1 MPANRQPN
9 PALPS
14 DVALKTPIP
23 SSTRSGKGVWLIA
36 VAAPRELDALLRAA
50 KVDGKGR
57 SKWSCFGINE
67 WFDGVWTGVG
77 KANAAGAVARVLDPS
92 RHLGVLSIGIAGA
105 LPGSGVKVGD
115 VICADR
121 SVFVDEGIETPAG
134 WISTEQMGFGA
145 FEDSEQENASDRH
158 RHDPEL
164 VRWLSGLAR
173 GVGATHIGPI
183 ACVSTCAG
191 TDRRAQWVRST
202 SGALG
207 EAMEGAA
214 VSLSAM
220 NTDRALLTGELRV
233 VSNTTGDRETQHWD
247 LDGALDR
254 LGDVFG
260 RLIHEPM

>member
-1 MPANRQPN
+1 MTSQ
-9 PALPS
+9 
-14 DVALKTPIP
+14 IP
-23 SSTRSGKGVWLIA
+23 RATGTHSGKGVWLIA
-36 VAAPRELDALLRAA
+36 VAATRELDALLRAA
-50 KVDGKGR
+50 RMDGQAP

-67 WFDGVWTGVG
+67 RFDGVWTGVG

-92 RHLGVLSIGIAGA
+92 RHLGVLSIGIGGA

-134 WISTEQMGFGA
+134 WLSTQQMGFGA
-145 FEDSEQENASDRH
+145 FEGSDNKDASDTH
-158 RHDPEL
+158 RHDPEV
-164 VRWLSGLAR
+164 VRWLSGLAH
-173 GVGATHIGPI
+173 GVGATHIGPV

-207 EAMEGAA
+207 EAMEGAG
-214 VSLSAM
+214 VCLSAM

-233 VSNTTGDRETQHWD
+233 VSNTTGDRETQQWD

-254 LGDVFG
+254 LGEVFG
-260 RLIHEPM
+260 RVIQEPM